1 MTGPDT
7 IAAIANREG
16 RDSQALLRA
25 AADAWRAAGA
35 NIVGVLAEDGDTE
48 GECSAAFLR
57 DIASGRRFSIHLD
70 AAPAGT
76 SCHLDMAGVDDA
88 CAALLPQI
96 AGADIVVLSKFG
108 KTEALRRGLWAAFCE
123 AAAAG
128 KPLLTT
134 VSPKHSEAWAA
145 FSGNAVWLEPERAP
159 IERWRRAAE
168 IPAGLASDR

>member
-1 MTGPDT
+1 MTGPGT
-7 IAAIANREG
+7 IAAIANREE

-25 AADAWRAAGA
+25 AAEAWRAAGA
-35 NIVGVLAEDGDTE
+35 NVVGILAEDGDTE

-76 SCHLDMAGVDDA
+76 SCHLDTDGVDDA
-88 CAALLPQI
+88 CAGLLPQI

-108 KTEALRRGLWAAFCE
+108 KTEAMRRGLWAAFCE
-123 AAAAG
+123 ATAAG

-134 VSPKHSEAWAA
+134 VSAKHRDAWTA
-145 FSGNAVWLEPERAP
+145 FAGDATWLEPESGP
-159 IERWRRAAE
+159 IERWRQAA
-168 IPAGLASDR
+168 DRRDRQ